1 MSLVYGLDK
10 EREEIE
16 YNKIYN
22 SHFLT
27 FYGRA
32 SRPPPL
38 SAENENMRNQR
49 KFSMNNETK
58 RVQC

>member
-16 YNKIYN
+16 YNKIYH

-27 FYGRA
+27 IYGRA
-32 SRPPPL
+32 SRARVRARNPL
-38 SAENENMRNQR
+38 SLGE
-49 KFSMNNETK
+49 
-58 RVQC
+58 